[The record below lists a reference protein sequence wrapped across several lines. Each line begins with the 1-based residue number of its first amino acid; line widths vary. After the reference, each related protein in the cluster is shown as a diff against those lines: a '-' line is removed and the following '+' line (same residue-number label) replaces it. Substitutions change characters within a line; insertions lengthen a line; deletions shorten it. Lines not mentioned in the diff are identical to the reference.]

1 MSTAESSS
9 RLWYQSFVDPNEQRP
24 YIDRLRGHLASI
36 ADPGF
41 RSEVVGISPPDRVL
55 HPLTE
60 FRCAAQVIRNAIAAE
75 QQGFAAFVIGHF
87 QEPGLHECKASVG
100 IPVVGL
106 GESTMLYACTLGR
119 KIGLVTINPVFIPW
133 HEDQI
138 TRYGLRERVIS
149 VRSVDTSVGGYMRA
163 FEDTNAYAE
172 VRAQFTRQASAL
184 VDLGAEI
191 IIPAG
196 GLPMLLFAREK
207 EFAVRGATVLNG
219 INVVTKVAEMAVKL
233 ARLDGT
239 SVSRASWYS
248 KASPEAIR
256 EFWTI
261 AEAAE
266 GLARPLQFHQPSSS
280 FGTLPPLSAIFF
292 STVLCNHMFMA
303 AESPILSAGQP
314 SSVASSLRAAR
325 LLSMPRSFSR
335 STIETFQLSF
345 SGLAAASF
353 SSLATTST
361 TAIGAGAAGLAAGAG
376 AAWDCGVP
384 CGVGAGRACGAGA
397 ACAAPEPMPSFSRI
411 LPNRLIEVSFP
422 WWDGI
427 GPTESTPVAQMY

>member
-149 VRSVDTSVGGYMRA
+149 VRSLDTSVGDYMRA

-219 INVVTKVAEMAVKL
+219 INVVTKMAEMAVKL

-256 EFWTI
+256 EF
-261 AEAAE
+261 
-266 GLARPLQFHQPSSS
+266 L
-280 FGTLPPLSAIFF
+280 
-292 STVLCNHMFMA
+292 
-303 AESPILSAGQP
+303 
-314 SSVASSLRAAR
+314 
-325 LLSMPRSFSR
+325 
-335 STIETFQLSF
+335 
-345 SGLAAASF
+345 
-353 SSLATTST
+353 
-361 TAIGAGAAGLAAGAG
+361 
-376 AAWDCGVP
+376 D
-384 CGVGAGRACGAGA
+384 
-397 ACAAPEPMPSFSRI
+397 
-411 LPNRLIEVSFP
+411 NR
-422 WWDGI
+422 
-427 GPTESTPVAQMY
+427 